1 MLGQTK
7 QAEMIRAHGLQVEDP
22 FWDGYRTLVREVVVP
37 YQWEALNDR
46 IEGAE
51 PSYAVRNMKAA
62 AGDLKAE
69 FGGFVFQDSD
79 LYKWLEAVGYLLRER
94 RDPELEAIADGL
106 IETIE
111 RAQEPDGYLN
121 TFYALKEPGKRFTN
135 LTECHEL
142 YCAGHLMEGAVSYY
156 EATGKRRLLD
166 VACRFADLIGRT
178 FGHGEDQIQGY
189 DGHQE
194 VELALAKLA
203 RATGEARYMELA
215 KYFIDERGAS
225 PSFFEAEADRRGRT
239 THWHKGE
246 IRIDPAYFQAHA
258 PVREQTAAAGHAVR
272 VVYMCAGMADVA
284 KATGDETL
292 AEACERLWRNIVE
305 RQMYVTGSIG
315 SMASGEAFSVDY
327 DLPNDTAY
335 AETCASIG
343 LVFFAQR
350 MLELKPQGE
359 VADVMERALYNTV
372 LAGMAQDGK
381 SFFYVNPLEVAPHVC
396 DRGNHGFNH
405 VKPVRQEWF
414 GCACCPPNIARLLSS
429 LGDYA
434 YTVQGSTIYSNL
446 FIGGRGAFET
456 TGGSVVLN
464 QRSSLPWSGEIE
476 YEVTVDESSCFELAV
491 RMPGWSPGYSA
502 KLNGEALAD
511 LPVKEGYIRIE
522 REWHNGDKLEL
533 CFEMPVQRV
542 RSHPLVRYNAGKA
555 ALQRGPFVYCL
566 EEADNGPMLSGI
578 TLPAEATLREEWR
591 SELLGGVMT
600 LRGDALRWN
609 GSPNDGR
616 SWGTSLYRNDWDVS
630 LEPSAATFIPYYA
643 WANRGKGEMAVWV
656 KELAGR

>member
-1 MLGQTK
+1 MGKTDQS
-7 QAEMIRAHGLQVEDP
+7 EIRGVYGLQVEDP
-22 FWDGYRTLVREVVVP
+22 FWDGYRRLVRDVVVP

-62 AGDLKAE
+62 AGDLHAE
-69 FGGFVFQDSD
+69 FGGYVFQDSD
-79 LYKWLEAVGYLLRER
+79 LYKWLEAVGYLLKER

-111 RAQEPDGYLN
+111 RAQEADGYIN
-121 TFYALKEPGKRFTN
+121 TFYALKEPGRRFTN

-142 YCAGHLMEGAVSYY
+142 YCAGHLMEGAVAYY

-178 FGHGEDQIQGY
+178 FGHGEGQIQGY

-203 RATGEARYMELA
+203 RATGNDGYLELA
-215 KYFIDERGAS
+215 RFFIEERGKT

-246 IRIDPAYFQAHA
+246 ITIDHAYFQAHA
-258 PVREQTAAAGHAVR
+258 PVREQTSAAGHAVR

-284 KATGDETL
+284 KAKGDLSL
-292 AEACERLWRNIVE
+292 AEACERLWRNITE

-315 SMASGEAFSVDY
+315 SMAHGEAFSVDY

-343 LVFFAQR
+343 LVFFAKR
-350 MLELKPQGE
+350 MLELKPRGD

-381 SFFYVNPLEVAPHVC
+381 RFFYVNPLEVAPHVC

-434 YTVQGSTIYSNL
+434 YTVQGATIYSNL
-446 FIGGRGAFET
+446 FIGGKGTFERS
-456 TGGSVVLN
+456 GGTVSLN
-464 QRSSLPWSGEIE
+464 QRSAMPWNGEVE
-476 YEVTVDESSCFELAV
+476 YEVMVDQSSRFELAV
-491 RMPGWSPGYSA
+491 RMPGWSTGVTA
-502 KLNGEALAD
+502 KLNGEALD
-511 LPVKEGYIRIE
+511 ELPLVDGYLRIK
-522 REWHNGDKLEL
+522 RQWNGGDKLEL
-533 CFEMPVQRV
+533 CFEMPVQTL
-542 RSHPLVRYNAGKA
+542 RSHPLVRHNAGKV
-555 ALQRGPFVYCL
+555 ALQRGPLVYCL
-566 EEADNGPMLSGI
+566 EEADNGPMLSGVM
-578 TLPAEATLREEWR
+578 LPAGATLQEEWR
-591 SELLGGVMT
+591 NELLGGIMT
-600 LRGDALRWN
+600 LRGDAYRLN
-609 GSPNDGR
+609 GSEVAGR
-616 SWGTSLYRNDWDVS
+616 SWGSSLYRNDWDAGLVPA
-630 LEPSAATFIPYYA
+630 EVTFIPYYA
-643 WANRGKGEMAVWV
+643 WANRSKGEMAVWV
-656 KELAGR
+656 KELVGR